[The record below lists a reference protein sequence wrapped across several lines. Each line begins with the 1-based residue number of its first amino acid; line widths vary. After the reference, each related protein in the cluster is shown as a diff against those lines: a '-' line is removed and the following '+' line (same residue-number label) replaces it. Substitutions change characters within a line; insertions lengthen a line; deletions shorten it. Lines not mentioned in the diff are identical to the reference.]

1 MLSKRFAVAPLAAAT
16 LMTLV
21 GCGTRT
27 ATAPQHVNGAADAS
41 TIPGTS
47 VVLDTAGV
55 TISVLASAPSG
66 VRLVPRESAAS
77 AALSREV
84 HGSVVTGEWLA
95 TVTDRQ
101 GHSCTCWVVAVD
113 PAGGL
118 PADGTGT
125 TTSNFDIHV
134 IDGPTGYAYQRYY
147 GYDSSQP
154 AFSPIA
160 APTL

>member
-1 MLSKRFAVAPLAAAT
+1 MLSTRFAIAPLAAAT

-21 GCGTRT
+21 GCGARS
-27 ATAPQHVNGAADAS
+27 ATAPPKAGGPATTS

-47 VVLDTAGV
+47 VVLNTAGV
-55 TISVLASAPSG
+55 TISVLQAAPSG
-66 VRLVPRESAAS
+66 VRLVPQEAAAS
-77 AALSREV
+77 AALAREA

-101 GHSCTCWVVAVD
+101 GHTCTCWVVAVD

-118 PADGTGT
+118 PANGRSA

-134 IDGPTGYAYQRYY
+134 IDGPTGFAYQRYA
-147 GYDSSQP
+147 GYDSSLP
-154 AFSPIA
+154 AFSPIP